1 MMTLGAMTCAALARE
16 RVLTA
21 WCAGALARVDGAYVI
36 LSEVR
41 ATPERSRKIYVQ

>member
-1 MMTLGAMTCAALARE
+1 MRIRAQAAGERGCA
-16 RVLTA
+16 V
-21 WCAGALARVDGAYVI
+21 ARVDGTYVI